1 MSKGESGFIVNAW
14 RQMIGSLY
22 SMSIHHVVLFFVR
35 GGEGD
40 ARFSEMYV
48 LMHVCLSIVCL
59 PLLTHLRIPSY
70 VETIVL
76 FYAAYRIFETV
87 LANIN
92 IFLSPNPN
100 LTSIRRSIILL
111 FHNYIEL
118 LFWFAC
124 IYLLRHGWFEYVAG
138 SASATPLNKSVIS
151 SLYFSVVTMTT
162 LGYGDIWPIKDL
174 GRIIVSIQ
182 TLIGLF
188 MGITILARFIA
199 MLPQVSTK
207 DPEEQNEI
215 TKYQKGFARLV
226 AEECEK
232 KREKHKQGQDKPKC

>member
-1 MSKGESGFIVNAW
+1 MSKGESGFIVKLW
-14 RQMIGSLY
+14 RQIISSLSSISIY
-22 SMSIHHVVLFFVR
+22 SVVLFFVR

-59 PLLTHLRIPSY
+59 PLLSHLRIPSY
-70 VETIVL
+70 VENIVL
-76 FYAAYRIFETV
+76 FYAAYRIFEIV
-87 LANIN
+87 LVNIN
-92 IFLSPNPN
+92 IFLSPEPN
-100 LTSIRRSIILL
+100 LSGIRRSIILL

-124 IYLLRHGWFEYVAG
+124 IYLLRPGCFKYIAD
-138 SASATPLNKSVIS
+138 SAIR

-162 LGYGDIWPIKDL
+162 LGYGDIKPVKDI
-174 GRIIVSIQ
+174 GRVIVSIQ
-182 TLIGLF
+182 TLVGLF
-188 MGITILARFIA
+188 MGIGILARFIS

-207 DPEEQNEI
+207 DPEEQKEI

-226 AEECEK
+226 AEEVEK
-232 KREKHKQGQDKPKC
+232 KMKDRERKKD